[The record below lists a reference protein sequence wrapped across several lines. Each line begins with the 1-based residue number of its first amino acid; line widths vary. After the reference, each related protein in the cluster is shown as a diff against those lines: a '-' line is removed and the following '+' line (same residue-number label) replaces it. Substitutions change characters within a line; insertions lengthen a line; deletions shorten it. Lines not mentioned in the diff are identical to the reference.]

1 MKMETLETATEKLI
15 LTAIERKEKYVAI
28 IKMLD
33 NNDLEL
39 MNIIFQKVQEV
50 DRDIRNGY
58 IILNDFK
65 TN

>member
-1 MKMETLETATEKLI
+1 METLETATEKLI
-15 LTAIERKEKYVAI
+15 LTAIARKEKYVAI

-50 DRDIRNGY
+50 DRYIRNGY
-58 IILNDFK
+58 IILDAFK
-65 TN
+65 TK

>member
-1 MKMETLETATEKLI
+1 METLETATEKLI
-15 LTAIERKEKYVAI
+15 LTAIARKEKYVAI
-28 IKMLD
+28 IKILD

-58 IILNDFK
+58 IILDAFK
-65 TN
+65 TK

>member
-1 MKMETLETATEKLI
+1 METLETATEKLI